1 MSIVLAGR
9 GPGVRGYDVSAR
21 AGTDHLPLSL
31 AAGVSVFTLE
41 THTDLLL
48 GDALFHPPRA

>member
-1 MSIVLAGR
+1 VSIVLAGR